1 MKIRTLALIFST
13 LAIITVVI
21 DFLDVSPCKT
31 NGCILSF
38 GSILLG
44 VFIFSVLNLLMI
56 FILKWLPQTAF
67 QYWWRFAR
75 IAIPIIFVLVTIINS
90 GIHHDPVGELQNIFD
105 VPALILLYSIF
116 TLGSII
122 QIMRGYLQA
131 KRGLK

>member
-1 MKIRTLALIFST
+1 MKTLTFVFIGLI
-13 LAIITVVI
+13 IIAFAA
-21 DFLDVSPCKT
+21 DYFNASNLCKT
-31 NGCILSF
+31 STCIMAMSDILS
-38 GSILLG
+38 GL
-44 VFIFSVLNLLMI
+44 FIFSVLNLLVI
-56 FILKWLPQTAF
+56 FILKLLPQTAF

-75 IAIPIIFVLVTIINS
+75 IAIPIIFVLVTVINS